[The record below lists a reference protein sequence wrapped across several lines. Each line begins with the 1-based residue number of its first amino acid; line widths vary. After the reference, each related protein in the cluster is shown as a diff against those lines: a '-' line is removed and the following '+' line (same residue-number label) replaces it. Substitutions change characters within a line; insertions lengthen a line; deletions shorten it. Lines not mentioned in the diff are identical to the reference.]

1 VLHMSGWREESI
13 LGPGE
18 AFPVPDSVF
27 PGPEY
32 LLNQGVPAYH
42 GIVDIAAVGEG
53 DVVLVSGAAGGVGS
67 MAAQIAKA
75 RGAASVI
82 GIAGGP
88 EKTRY
93 LVAELGL
100 DAAID
105 YRGDDLDDRLTELAP
120 GGITVFFDTIGGSS
134 SRQRCGTRRRVP
146 DSRCAAPSPDR
157 SAEATAG
164 TPASTS

>member
-1 VLHMSGWREESI
+1 
-13 LGPGE
+13 
-18 AFPVPDSVF
+18 
-27 PGPEY
+27 
-32 LLNQGVPAYH
+32 VPAYH

-88 EKTRY
+88 EKARY
-93 LVAELGL
+93 LIDELGL

-105 YRGDDLDDRLTELAP
+105 YRNDDLDDRLTERAP
-120 GGITVFFDTIGGSS
+120 DGITAFFDTIGGSQFEAAL
-134 SRQRCGTRRRVP
+134 RHTAFGAALP
-146 DSRCAAPSPDR
+146 CAAPSPDR
-157 SAEATAG
+157 SAAATAG